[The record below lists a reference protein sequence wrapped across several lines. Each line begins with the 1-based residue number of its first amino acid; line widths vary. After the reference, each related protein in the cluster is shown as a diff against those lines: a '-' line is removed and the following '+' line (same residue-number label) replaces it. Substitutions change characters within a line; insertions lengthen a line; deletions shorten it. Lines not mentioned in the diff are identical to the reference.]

1 MTLSQDTL
9 AMLRN
14 ALSHNLAQMRI
25 MGRDVRRY
33 TNYCEK
39 VLISKGVDKI
49 EVKRLMSYVK
59 LQSRKE
65 AKIILDMYQHHGIR
79 LNAQGDG
86 GSEIRFEIILDQ
98 IIAVTEQA
106 ATREDSDK

>member
-1 MTLSQDTL
+1 MTLSQITL
-9 AMLRN
+9 SMLRN
-14 ALSHNLAQMRI
+14 ALAHNLAQMRI
-25 MGRDVRRY
+25 MGKDVRRY

-39 VLISKGVDKI
+39 VLISRGVDSL

-65 AKIILDMYQHHGIR
+65 AKIILDMYKHHGIR

-86 GSEIRFEIILDQ
+86 GSEIKFEVILDQ

-106 ATREDSDK
+106 ATQGDTEQ